1 MANGKILQPFRM
13 FFDILF
19 VIVLATALQKQC
31 CWQVSMG
38 WYKLLA
44 GFLHAGAN
52 LSYCLRQSGA
62 IGWEEVRE

>member
-1 MANGKILQPFRM
+1 MANGKILQPFGM

-44 GFLHAGAN
+44 GFLLAGAN
-52 LSYCLRQSGA
+52 LSYCLRQSGVL
-62 IGWEEVRE
+62 GRKEVRK